1 MTYLDYVEK
10 EVEKRNIGK
19 MIFCNKSLSLCKLV
33 NLISF
38 LINYSII
45 YDKAIYEKNYDY
57 ENLIIISFLNS
68 ITFFP
73 KMSNNSSN

>member
-1 MTYLDYVEK
+1 
-10 EVEKRNIGK
+10 

-45 YDKAIYEKNYDY
+45 YDKAIYEKNY
-57 ENLIIISFLNS
+57 EQNNIIYS
-68 ITFFP
+68 I
-73 KMSNNSSN
+73 K